1 MRRIPPRRPGP
12 ALDARPAA
20 AAALALWLLWS
31 AGCGEEP
38 PPPPDPVRPVKMFT
52 VQGAS
57 AGQTREYPGT
67 VRAAQTAEMAFEV
80 AGKIVEFRFTEG
92 QQVPAGD
99 VIARLDP
106 RDFQSQVDA
115 AQAEY
120 DNNLLNFQR
129 AQKLVDEGALAP
141 IERDRRKTALDTS
154 DARLRE
160 AKKALED
167 TELRA
172 PFSGVMA
179 RKLVEDFA
187 NVQAKQVVLVLTDEE
202 HLEIK
207 LAVPERDLAG
217 QRDRSRTLQD
227 INADIKPEVVVTSI
241 PDRRFPATLTELAA
255 TADPTSRT
263 FEATLT
269 FRPPDDIQVL
279 PGMTARVIIRVPR
292 SRNSAILVPA
302 TAAVADDEGK
312 AFVWLVNPADMTV
325 SRRPVELGPLTGSDA
340 TVSSGLQGGELIVTS
355 GVGQL
360 RDGMKVRR
368 FER

>member
-1 MRRIPPRRPGP
+1 MRGIPPRRPQP

-20 AAALALWLLWS
+20 AAALALWLLWG

-38 PPPPDPVRPVKMFT
+38 PPAPDPVRPVKMFT
-52 VQGAS
+52 VQGPDAK
-57 AGQTREYPGT
+57 QTREYPGT
-67 VRAAQTAEMAFEV
+67 VKAAQTAEMAFEV
-80 AGKIVEFRFTEG
+80 AGKIVEFRFKEG
-92 QQVPAGD
+92 ETVPEGE

-106 RDFQSQVDA
+106 RDYQAQLDS
-115 AQAEY
+115 AQAQA
-120 DNNLLNFQR
+120 DNSRLNFER

-141 IERDRRKTALDTS
+141 IERDRRKTVFDTA

-160 AKKALED
+160 AVKALED

-179 RKLVEDFA
+179 RKLVQDFA
-187 NVQAKQVVLVLTDEE
+187 NVQAKEVVLVLTDDT

-207 LAVPERDLAG
+207 LAVPERDLTG
-217 QRDRSRTLQD
+217 RRDRSRTLDQ
-227 INADIKPEVVVTSI
+227 ISAEIKPQVVVTSM
-241 PDRRFPATLTELAA
+241 PDRRFPGTLSELAS
-255 TADPTSRT
+255 TADPDTRT
-263 FEATLT
+263 FEATVT
-269 FRPPDDIQVL
+269 FRPPDGIQVL
-279 PGMTARVIIRVPR
+279 PGMTARVTIQPSRDRASTIR
-292 SRNSAILVPA
+292 IPA

-312 AFVWLVNPADMTV
+312 AFVWLVDTAEMTV

-340 TVSSGLQGGELIVTS
+340 TVVSGLEGGEVVVVS

-360 RDGMKVRR
+360 RDGLKVRR

>member
-1 MRRIPPRRPGP
+1 MRRIPPRRSQP
-12 ALDARPAA
+12 ALDAMPAA
-20 AAALALWLLWS
+20 AAALALWLLWGV
-31 AGCGEEP
+31 GCGEEP
-38 PPPPDPVRPVKMFT
+38 PPPPDPVRPVKMFA

-67 VRAAQTAEMAFEV
+67 VKAAQTAEMAFEV
-80 AGKIVEFRFTEG
+80 SGKIVEFRYKEG
-92 QQVPAGD
+92 QQVPEGD
-99 VIARLDP
+99 VIARLDQ
-106 RDFQSQVDA
+106 RDFQAQVDS
-115 AQAEY
+115 AQAQY
-120 DNNLLNFQR
+120 DNNRLNFER

-141 IERDRRKTALDTS
+141 IERDRRRTAMDTS

-160 AKKALED
+160 AEKALED

-187 NVQAKQVVLVLTDEE
+187 NVQAKQTVLVLTNEAY
-202 HLEIK
+202 LEIK

-227 INADIKPEVVVTSI
+227 INADLKPEVIVSSM
-241 PDRRFPATLTELAA
+241 PDRRFPATLAELAS
-255 TADPTSRT
+255 TADPDTRT

-279 PGMTARVIIRVPR
+279 PGMTARVITHVPQGPA
-292 SRNSAILVPA
+292 SGILVPA
-302 TAAVADDEGK
+302 TAAVADDAGK
-312 AFVWLVNPADMTV
+312 AFVWLVDSADMTV
-325 SRRPVELGPLTGSDA
+325 SRHPVELGPLTGSDA
-340 TVSSGLQGGELIVTS
+340 TVVSGLQGGELIVTS